1 MAEVRFAS
9 AAFDLGPGHSV
20 VRICLGLHG
29 FLTRRSI
36 KARPPGARVVFGFRT
51 KQRLATAD
59 AFVSPRCIRIL
70 VLAGK
75 GRLSPLL
82 PGHMVLILRE
92 LFLPSGVVFAYFF
105 THDFYQSSSGM
116 ACAFHYLIQRSASA
130 FQPGGRIAR
139 VCSDCSSKAGMPEEA
154 DSQHPHKRQSRRAKV

>member
-36 KARPPGARVVFGFRT
+36 EARPPGARVVFGFRT
-51 KQRLATAD
+51 KQWLATAD

-92 LFLPSGVVFAYFF
+92 LFLPGGVFAYFF
-105 THDFYQSSSGM
+105 THDFYQS
-116 ACAFHYLIQRSASA
+116 LL
-130 FQPGGRIAR
+130 QPWH
-139 VCSDCSSKAGMPEEA
+139 VPCSI
-154 DSQHPHKRQSRRAKV
+154 